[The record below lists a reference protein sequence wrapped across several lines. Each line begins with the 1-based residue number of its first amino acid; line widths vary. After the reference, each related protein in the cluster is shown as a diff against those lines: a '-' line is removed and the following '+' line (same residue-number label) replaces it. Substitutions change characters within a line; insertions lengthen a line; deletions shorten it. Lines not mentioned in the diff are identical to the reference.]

1 MMPIQVRIIC
11 QLQAKKP
18 VMSECVLELLKLN
31 TTFLFLHPFCSL
43 SAVEEIVKEIE
54 DFDGL
59 QALRLEGNTIG
70 VEAAK
75 TIAKALETKSE
86 LTVFSGP
93 FSASPSA

>member
-1 MMPIQVRIIC
+1 M
-11 QLQAKKP
+11 
-18 VMSECVLELLKLN
+18 
-31 TTFLFLHPFCSL
+31 
-43 SAVEEIVKEIE
+43 KEIQ

-86 LTVFSGP
+86 IKVFNGGINKTLNVFS
-93 FSASPSA
+93 FQTENTKRYLRIFQDR

>member
-1 MMPIQVRIIC
+1 M
-11 QLQAKKP
+11 
-18 VMSECVLELLKLN
+18 
-31 TTFLFLHPFCSL
+31 
-43 SAVEEIVKEIE
+43 EEIVTAIQ

-86 LTVFSGP
+86 IKVFSGP
-93 FSASPSA
+93 HSASLSS

>member
-1 MMPIQVRIIC
+1 M
-11 QLQAKKP
+11 
-18 VMSECVLELLKLN
+18 
-31 TTFLFLHPFCSL
+31 
-43 SAVEEIVKEIE
+43 EEIVKEIQ

-86 LTVFSGP
+86 IKVFNGP
-93 FSASPSA
+93 CPLSS

>member
-1 MMPIQVRIIC
+1 M
-11 QLQAKKP
+11 
-18 VMSECVLELLKLN
+18 
-31 TTFLFLHPFCSL
+31 
-43 SAVEEIVKEIE
+43 EEIVTAIQ

-86 LTVFSGP
+86 IKVFSGP
-93 FSASPSA
+93 HSASLSSLSPPQKKYLGMFVVIDISI